1 MAITIAPPPI
11 QDSVIELGDSKERKN
26 PFFMA
31 KAWIIWILQ
40 SLIPRVQ
47 ATTQLL
53 KTLSL
58 VGQHASIAVTAIP
71 MAVLTT
77 GNYRVTWYMRVTT
90 PAGVASDVTPTFGW
104 TDGGIA
110 QSMTGGILNGNTTA
124 STDGGDILIAVDG
137 ATAITYSTVYNSNPA
152 AAMQYKLTIQVEQV
166 S

>member
-1 MAITIAPPPI
+1 MSTTIAPPPV
-11 QDSVIELGDSKERKN
+11 QDSVVELDDSKERKN

-58 VGQHASIAVTAIP
+58 TGQHASIAATAIP
-71 MAVLTT
+71 MSVLAT
-77 GNYRVTWYMRVTT
+77 GHYRVTWYMRVTT
-90 PAGVASDVTPTFGW
+90 AAGVASDVTPAFGW
-104 TDGGIA
+104 TDGGVA
-110 QSMTGGILNGNTTA
+110 QSMTGATMNGNTTA
-124 STDGGDILIAVDG
+124 TTDGGDILIAVDG
-137 ATAITYSTVYNSNPA
+137 ATAITYATVYNSNPA
-152 AAMQYKLTIQVEQV
+152 SAMNYKMTITVEQV